1 VWQRLCIKRILGK
14 CQRVLIACE
23 DLVVGGR
30 NLTSIQ
36 LYAVAADTHYYESI
50 RAV

>member
-1 VWQRLCIKRILGK
+1 M
-14 CQRVLIACE
+14 ACE
-23 DLVVGGR
+23 NLVVVVVGGG